1 HGSVQIDG
9 TDILYT
15 PVADYHGEDSFVITL
30 TDGNGFSV
38 DKTVSVSVSS
48 INDAPVATDDN
59 DFAFSAND
67 QGRYVLDVLANDT
80 DIDQDVLHLLWVT
93 TDVGQASIDGAS
105 IVLETASIGKV
116 NLKYG
121 IADPHGASAMGH
133 AKVQITSDNALAPTI
148 VAPSPVEVDATALFT
163 KVDLGV
169 AVAEDSQGR
178 PLPVSLVDGD
188 TFFAPGRHTVYWH
201 TQDENGLEARASQ
214 EVIVHPLISIS
225 KDDTT
230 IEGTTHTVKVFLNG
244 EAPSYP
250 LTIPYT
256 VSGSSDG
263 DDHSLTDGEVVIN
276 EGTEGSLSFTLQ
288 ADDQIEGTETLQITL
303 DKQLNLGSKSRYT
316 LTVYEDNVAPEVSV
330 SVAQQG
336 ELRPLIVNNEQL
348 VTLTAT
354 VSDPDANDD
363 HQYHWINDN
372 PQLAN
377 ISQQEA
383 QFVFSPQGLTPGN
396 YQLQLAVSDSQGA
409 SVTTDVYFE
418 VVAELTVLGDEDSDG
433 DLIPDNQEG
442 LGDSDNDGILD
453 YQDAIDECNVIQEQA
468 LESQRYLVEGEPGV
482 CLRKGVTL
490 ANNATGGA
498 QLLHHE
504 LTADAGA
511 TNIGGIFDFV
521 AYGLPTV
528 GQTYQVVF
536 PQRLPIPAGAVYRKY
551 RGQAGWSDFQQDANN
566 LVSSTAGEG
575 GYCPPPGDAAWRP
588 GLTEGHWC
596 VQLTIEDGGPNDDDG
611 MANGR
616 IVDPGGVATVS
627 ANTLPAAVND
637 EVYVTVAGSL
647 QIDVLANDH
656 DDDNDRLTLVSA
668 SAHFGQVSM
677 ENGML
682 TYQAADKFQGVDTIH
697 YSVTDNNGGTA
708 HAQVTVHVTP
718 SAGGNV
724 NNRAGGSMDG
734 LLVLCLGLWGALRR
748 YGGKLAAMV
757 LALLSFNSQAHWYL
771 QADAGFSQAHGQLSV
786 AEAQRLQSDNQDRA
800 WALGLG
806 YQLSSDWAAT
816 ARYLD
821 LGEGHASLRPDPHM
835 APDEY
840 HAQVAKVTPVLA
852 NGVALDMAY
861 NLSQSERYALQTR
874 VGAFR
879 WRADFDSEY
888 QGQHLRSSE
897 HGLAPYLGVSADY
910 RLNRQWQVGARVDHY
925 FIEQNDVTMWSL
937 QLSWHFD

>member
-1 HGSVQIDG
+1 MASEKTAPAHGSVLINGTDILYTPVADYHGEDSFVITLTDGNGFSVDKTVSVSVSSVNDVPTITIDSTLSTDEDNHSTLRFSFNDVDGDTVVASEKTAPAHGSVLINGTDILYTPVADYHGEDSFVITLTDGNGFSVDKTVSVSVSSINDVPTITIDSTLSTDEDNHSTLSFSFNDVDGDTVVASEKTAPAHGSVLINGTDIQYTPVADYHGEDSFVITLTDSNGFSVDKTVSVSVSSINDVPTITIDSTLSTDEDNHSTLSFSFNDVDGDTVVASEKTAPAHGSVQIDG

-263 DDHSLTDGEVVIN
+263 DDHTLTDGEVVIN

-336 ELRPLIVNNEQL
+336 ELRPLITNNEQL

-468 LESQRYLVEGEPGV
+468 LES
-482 CLRKGVTL
+482 
-490 ANNATGGA
+490 
-498 QLLHHE
+498 
-504 LTADAGA
+504 
-511 TNIGGIFDFV
+511 
-521 AYGLPTV
+521 
-528 GQTYQVVF
+528 
-536 PQRLPIPAGAVYRKY
+536 
-551 RGQAGWSDFQQDANN
+551 
-566 LVSSTAGEG
+566 
-575 GYCPPPGDAAWRP
+575 
-588 GLTEGHWC
+588 
-596 VQLTIEDGGPNDDDG
+596 
-611 MANGR
+611 
-616 IVDPGGVATVS
+616 
-627 ANTLPAAVND
+627 
-637 EVYVTVAGSL
+637 
-647 QIDVLANDH
+647 
-656 DDDNDRLTLVSA
+656 
-668 SAHFGQVSM
+668 
-677 ENGML
+677 
-682 TYQAADKFQGVDTIH
+682 
-697 YSVTDNNGGTA
+697 
-708 HAQVTVHVTP
+708 
-718 SAGGNV
+718 
-724 NNRAGGSMDG
+724 
-734 LLVLCLGLWGALRR
+734 
-748 YGGKLAAMV
+748 
-757 LALLSFNSQAHWYL
+757 
-771 QADAGFSQAHGQLSV
+771 
-786 AEAQRLQSDNQDRA
+786 
-800 WALGLG
+800 
-806 YQLSSDWAAT
+806 
-816 ARYLD
+816 
-821 LGEGHASLRPDPHM
+821 
-835 APDEY
+835 
-840 HAQVAKVTPVLA
+840 
-852 NGVALDMAY
+852 
-861 NLSQSERYALQTR
+861 
-874 VGAFR
+874 
-879 WRADFDSEY
+879 
-888 QGQHLRSSE
+888 
-897 HGLAPYLGVSADY
+897 
-910 RLNRQWQVGARVDHY
+910 
-925 FIEQNDVTMWSL
+925 
-937 QLSWHFD
+937 